1 LPTVTLSATRIDVLL
16 GSQFSFTASFS
27 NAETTGQAGF
37 APFIDLILPA
47 TGKDGAGA
55 EVDDGITFV
64 SATYLGQTVT
74 AYTLTFDA
82 AGNATHPLA
91 KDATGA
97 AVIVNAATYGARAG
111 DQLVVL
117 QLPYASVLAA
127 QPQIDVVVT
136 CQLSQLADTEGAPDL
151 TVKARG
157 GFEYGN
163 DPAHN
168 PTTDPSLF
176 QVGTQDVIVHPTGL
190 RLTQSINMPEG
201 ETVTGPNFERSVT
214 ITATPPPGQTLTNVD
229 ITQTVPSVLRF
240 VSITP
245 AAGGE
250 VTSLTLAGGS
260 TIVDPG
266 LIQQT
271 LALSP
276 YLSAYTVRYASL
288 STAADTVLRFY
299 VPEKDTTG
307 ASVLDPATGDDRT
320 ITFTA
325 PTASGQ
331 WLPLDPRDQNVVS
344 PGPPPVVAPA
354 TVTASGSDAS
364 FVAKSVALHKSV
376 AIATNAGSAGLSPGD
391 ELQYS
396 LNVDLS
402 DYFMIGKTLL
412 GSGEL
417 RIVDTL
423 GDGQTFVNGSAN
435 GTLRYNGQQISVP
448 LIPVT
453 APGASGTT
461 TVTID
466 IAQALLNNQAIF
478 GGALIGDL
486 AVDGVRNGA
495 THLVVSYRTAV
506 AQSYATP
513 HPQSEINEGDRIGN
527 NATVDGTFLGSF
539 LTLTGHSEDDG
550 STAALTVPT
559 HTVATSIVTVNG
571 VAPPANVEL
580 KPGDVVTFK
589 LAYNLETGDY
599 ENFRLT
605 AYLPLPLFDLGP
617 TGSYAGSWTYGSGDT
632 NADDVNSV
640 TVGAGNSLVF
650 DFGSYINSPD
660 TNGKR
665 IEVQFTL
672 TVGNQPFADQRSL
685 TVLGQSDQLTTIP
698 TQQHLVSSGVVN
710 IASVAEPVLA
720 IQHGVVALGAGS
732 AGVVS
737 GTTGTWAAAGST
749 GAPFTGSITDLAA
762 VDGSVAGIDGSDL
775 VRLATAIENTGGLG
789 AFDVATTVTLPAGFA
804 FAGGSLAAANLAIH
818 RGDGTALLP
827 GTDYSVSGSTVTFL
841 DAAGQPTLLPGR
853 AGTAADASGANLV
866 VITCDVVASGTIAAS
881 RNLQTNAALNHYS
894 SGNGGP
900 DFTPG
905 ADPRDTADQTVAA
918 PVIAKVFANGT
929 LTDGDSSAPHTT
941 GANLVIGESML
952 YDIVVTLSEGTTQN
966 LRVNDLVPAGMRLDT
981 SFGSGGYQIITTAAA
996 SGALAADFAGAVN
1009 VGSASAPGGDG
1020 ADLGLTLSA
1029 ASAIADNSA
1038 GNNSFVVRVRLVA
1051 GNVIGNQAGVS
1062 RANGAQLIYSDPD
1075 GDTPNGSTPVDRTVA
1090 LSGSPPSVRIVEP
1103 TTIRNDG
1110 GINAFD
1116 IGFLDTVPSQL
1127 IFSEP
1132 GFGLQSLTYAGGASN
1147 NGGPDFVVGGSA
1159 IASDPAAN
1167 IDIPTGGSITLVVKG
1182 RVRSDLGS
1190 ILDIVNTATA
1200 EWTSLDGATVVPA
1213 PGERSGVDGLLTSGV
1228 LNDYRTSSTSTVP
1241 VAAGATIS
1249 HVGLLADTLV
1259 PTPDTSHPETVAVG
1273 ELIYYR
1279 VAFLVPEGD
1288 TANASVVIY
1297 LPEGLSFAG
1306 DTRVALVDGGTPL
1319 VNSDVLGGLTVI
1331 PGAGR
1336 VDQDITDLEQS
1347 LLAADLSNAATAALR
1362 TSLIDT
1368 SDANAI
1374 KITLGNVSNQNNDA
1388 FFQMLYLDFFVRVDN
1403 IASVDTADNFNVS
1416 ADFFSG
1422 TLKQTSTPLAVENI
1436 VEPSLRNL
1444 QKTVTDFNPN
1454 TAGATGTATVT
1465 LAFSNGGDGI
1475 AHDARLTDS
1484 VTGGSNYALSTV
1496 VINGTSYAP
1505 GSLPTGVTVST
1516 AGGIAAD
1523 FSSVAIGASI
1533 KLIYTVDVPNGAAIA
1548 STNATLDWSSLPET
1562 FTDGSAVAGGA
1573 VVTVGA
1579 DGTASGE
1586 RDDGG
1591 TTVPNTAPNTYVVSE
1606 GAGLGIISG
1615 TLWDDT
1621 LTPTTSTAPDGTRI
1635 AGQTVTLAWAGA
1647 DGDLATTG
1655 DNRTYSAITD
1665 NAGNY
1670 HFGVLPSGNFRI
1682 DAATPMINHVFGGD
1696 TDNAAARIDSDGGTL
1711 GSITISGLG
1720 EGSTATAGVGYVRDN
1735 DAPVNTLP
1743 ADQVM
1748 LEDATLNIKGIVI
1761 SDIDASAGNLTV
1773 TLTVKHGTL
1782 FLTTGGTTGVT
1793 VVGGALDTAT
1803 ATIQGTTLN
1812 INTALDSLLY
1822 TPTANY
1828 NGTDTLTVTT
1838 NDRGNTGD
1846 ANGNLMPNE
1855 LADAL
1860 TDTDKLTITI
1870 TPVND
1875 APVANNDAVNAQEA
1889 GGWFNDIDGLPGV
1902 INVLSNDTDVD
1913 LADNPS
1919 VDKLSVSRIGLGS
1932 TTTTDVGPIGNTT
1945 VVGAYGTLK
1954 INSNGNTTYD
1964 IDDDH
1969 PAVQALR
1976 LSGNTLTETF
1986 TYEMR
1991 DLDGTLKPTATLT
2004 VTIRGANDTPL
2015 GVDDEGTVY
2024 EAGGVKNGTPG
2035 APSILPNVLGN
2046 DIDVDSVANG
2056 ETRNVTG
2063 IRYRKESSTVGVFTG
2078 VDATNPG
2085 IVAGNYGTLTMNYD
2099 GSYSYVV
2106 DQDATAVQRM
2116 VPGDTLIEYFS
2127 YVVTDQLGDEDIAQ
2141 MRITINGANDNPVAS
2156 DDQAAAQAQA
2166 IAGGTESGG
2175 VVIGGT
2181 EQGSEVNPTG
2191 NVILFQS
2198 RPGAVGPA
2206 PGNGIDTDV
2215 DRTDQPNSNL
2225 VVTGIRTGVES
2236 GGETTIAVTGATVIS
2251 GSYGTLTI
2259 NPDGSFSYDVDS
2271 RNATVQGLNTTQTLT
2286 DTFTYKIADTTL
2298 PTGLT
2303 DLAVLNVIVRG
2314 VNDPPVANDVFATA
2328 VEAGGIA
2335 NGNTGVNPSGDA
2347 TANDIDPEGDPI
2359 AVVAFRTGTESGS
2372 GTAGILGSALQGTYG
2387 ALTLNANGTYT
2398 YVVDNNNA
2406 AVQALRTAANTLS
2419 ETFTYQIADNATT
2432 TETDLGQI
2440 VITIEGRNDNPVGLD
2455 DTATAV
2461 EAGGLNNAS
2470 AGSNP
2475 SGNVLT
2481 NDTDVDS
2488 VANGETRAVAAIRT
2502 GAETATGAAGTLGV
2516 ALAGS
2521 YGSLTL
2527 NADGSYQYVVDNA
2540 NAAVQA
2546 LRTNSDTL
2554 TELFT
2559 YTVRDAAGATDLAQL
2574 GITIRGANDAPLASD
2589 DAATAV
2595 EAGGIN
2601 NATPG
2606 SNGSGNVLGNDSDVD
2621 AVVNGETRAVAG
2633 FTNTASVAGTP
2644 GSALAGSYGSLTL
2657 NADGSYTYV
2666 VDNANAA
2673 VQGLRGNADT
2683 LGDTFTYTMLDT
2695 AGATSTATLTITIR
2709 GANDSPLASDDAG
2722 TAFEAGGVANG
2733 TPGSDA
2739 TGDVLV
2745 NDTDVDNVAF
2755 GETKAVSAIRT
2766 GSETGSGTAGSV
2778 GSALAGTY
2786 GALTLN
2792 ADGSYRYIVDNSHA
2806 AVQALRTAG
2815 DTLSETFTYTLRD
2828 AAGATDVAQL
2838 TITIRGAN
2846 DTPLAIDDSAFG
2858 WPPIVGSPGSGRHPT
2873 GNVLPNDRD
2882 VDSGDGQSVSGIR
2895 TGTELPGGDPLTAV
2909 VPGTSSGSGV
2919 RIDGTWGWLNIG
2931 ADGSYLYEVDFARTA
2946 SLAPGVVVQD
2956 YFTYE
2961 LRDTGGLTD
2970 LAQLT
2975 VNIRGRNNPP
2985 IAVPNLPIAVEAGG
2999 IANGSP
3005 GIDPAGDITANDFDF
3020 EGDPLSVDAIRTGPE
3035 SGSGTA
3041 GTIGSEL
3048 AGTYGW
3054 LTQQA
3059 DGTFTYRVDN
3069 ANPLV
3074 EALRSSGDTLTD
3086 FFTYT
3091 VSDIYGAADQAT
3103 IAVTIRGAN
3112 DNPLA
3117 THDTGTALE
3126 AGGLNNGTP
3135 GSQATGDVLL
3145 NDTDV
3150 DAAVYGE
3157 TKAVS
3162 TFASGGAAA
3171 PAGSALTGAYG
3182 SLTLNADGSYT
3193 YVVDNT
3199 NATIQGLRT
3208 RSNTLTDTFTY
3219 TMRDAAGATSTTT
3232 LTITIRGA
3240 NDNPLATHD
3249 TGTALEAGGLNN
3261 GTPGSQATG
3270 NVLLNDTDVDAAVYG
3285 ETKAVS
3291 TFAIGGA
3298 AAPAGSALTGAYG
3311 TLTLNAD
3318 GSYTY
3323 VVDNANTAV
3332 EALRTPAETLGEI
3345 FTYTVVDAAGATA
3358 TATLTITIQ
3367 GANDTPLAVDDSAFG
3382 WPPIVGSPGSGRHP
3396 TGNVLPNDRDV
3407 DSGDGQSVSG
3417 IRTGT
3422 ELPGGDPLTA
3432 VVPGTSS
3439 GSGVR
3444 IDGTWGWLNIG
3455 ADGSYLYEVDFAR
3468 TASLAPGVVVQD
3480 YFTYEL
3486 RDTGGLTDLAQLTVN
3501 IRGRNN
3507 PPIAVPNL
3515 PIAVEAGGIANGS
3528 PGIDPA
3534 GDITANDFDFEG
3546 DPLSVDA
3553 IRTGP
3558 ESGSGTA
3565 GTIGSELA
3573 GTYGWLTQ
3581 QADGTFTY
3589 RVDNANPLVEALRSS
3604 GDTLTD
3610 FFTYTVSDI
3619 YGAADQA
3626 TIAVTIRG
3634 ANDNPL
3640 ATHDT
3645 GTAVEAGGLN
3655 NGTPGSQATGDVLLN
3670 DTDVDAAVYGETK
3683 AVSTFAIGGAA
3694 APAGSALTGAY
3705 GTLTLNA
3712 DGSYTYVVDNANT
3725 AVEALRTPAETL
3737 GEIFTYTVVDAA
3749 GATAT
3754 ATLTITIQ
3762 GANDTPL
3769 AVDDS
3774 AFGWP
3779 PIVGSPGSGRH
3790 PTGNV
3795 LPNDRDV
3802 DSGDGQSVSGIRT
3815 GTELPGGDPLTAVV
3829 PGTSSGSGVRIDGT
3843 WGWLN
3848 IGADGSYLYEVDF
3861 ARTASLA
3868 PGVVVQ
3874 DYFTYELRDTGGLTD
3889 LAQLTVNIRGRNNP
3903 PIAVPNLPIA
3913 VEAGGIANGSPG
3925 IDPAG
3930 DITANDFDFEGDPLS
3945 VDAIRTGPESGSGTA
3960 GTIGSELAGTYG
3972 WLTQQADGTFTYRV
3986 DNANPLVEALRSS
3999 GDTLTDFFTYT
4010 VSDIYGAAD
4019 QATIAVTIQRCQR
4032 QPTRRR

>member
-1 LPTVTLSATRIDVLL
+1 MDPLPRKSATFRPRMRPLALEPRILFDGAAGVAVEQQAAEAPAPEAAAPAAEAPPRTLVLIDTRLNDYQRLMQQAAAGAEVILADASQDGLAAISERLAASAPVASIQILSHGAVGQFTLGSQTVSADNVAALSDTLRTWAPQLAAGADILIYGCQVGAGDAGRALVDHLAELTGADVAASDDDTGNATAGGDWLLETASGAIETGFTADAYAGLLADAAPTVTLSGTATEALL
-16 GSQFSFTASFS
+16 GGTFSFTASFTNHAS
-27 NAETTGQAGF
+27 TQAGY

-47 TGKDGAGA
+47 TGKDGASA
-55 EVDDGITFV
+55 EIDDGMTFV
-64 SATYLGQTVT
+64 SATYLGQTVKSFVI
-74 AYTLTFDA
+74 TFDA
-82 AGNATHPLA
+82 AGNAAHPLA
-91 KDATGA
+91 KDSAGVP
-97 AVIVNAATYGARAG
+97 VIVNAATYGARAG

-117 QLPYASVLAA
+117 QLPYASVLNG
-127 QPQIDVVVT
+127 QPPIDVVVT
-136 CQLSQLADTEGAPDL
+136 GQLSALADTTNSPQL
-151 TVKARG
+151 TLKARG
-157 GFEYGN
+157 GFQFGN
-163 DPAHN
+163 DSADN
-168 PTTDPSLF
+168 PVTDPTLF
-176 QVGTQDVIVHPTGL
+176 EASFDDFVVTPSGL
-190 RLTQSINMPEG
+190 KLTQSINMPEG
-201 ETVTGPNFERSVT
+201 ETVTGPNFERSLTV
-214 ITATPPPGQTLTNVD
+214 TATPPPGQTLSNVD
-229 ITQTVPSVLRF
+229 ISQNLPDNIRVA
-240 VSITP
+240 SITP
-245 AAGGE
+245 GASGTI
-250 VTSLTLAGGS
+250 VSLSLVNGS
-260 TIVDPG
+260 TISDPA
-266 LIQQT
+266 LIS
-271 LALSP
+271 LALTQSP
-276 YLSAYTVRYASL
+276 FLSSYTVRYASL
-288 STAADTVLRFY
+288 TAPTDTVVRFY
-299 VPEKDTTG
+299 VPEKNAAGDD
-307 ASVLDPATGDDRT
+307 VLDPVTGNDVSITLGQPTATGE
-320 ITFTA
+320 
-325 PTASGQ
+325 
-331 WLPLDPRDQNVVS
+331 WLPLDPRDQTVVD
-344 PGPPPVVAPA
+344 PGPPPVVEPSVITANGNDA
-354 TVTASGSDAS
+354 T
-364 FVAKSVALHKSV
+364 FVAKSVALLKSV
-376 AIATNAGSAGLSPGD
+376 TIASNAGSAGLSPGD
-391 ELQYS
+391 ELQYT

-402 DYFMIGKTLL
+402 DYFAIGKTLFNQGNL
-412 GSGEL
+412 T
-417 RIVDTL
+417 ITDQL
-423 GDGQTFVNGSAN
+423 GDGQSLAGLPVLTIYFEGVQYNIALVTSTVVDTSTGVTTLTF
-435 GTLRYNGQQISVP
+435 
-448 LIPVT
+448 
-453 APGASGTT
+453 
-461 TVTID
+461 D
-466 IAQALLNNQAIF
+466 IAQSLANSSAIF
-478 GGALIGDL
+478 GGALIGDIAFDGDL
-486 AVDGVRNGA
+486 EGPTRAVI
-495 THLVVSYRTAV
+495 TYRSTV
-506 AQSYATP
+506 AQAYTTVYL
-513 HPQSEINEGDRIGN
+513 QREINEGDSIGN
-527 NATVDGTFLGSF
+527 NATVSGTLLANNISV
-539 LTLTGHSEDDG
+539 TGDTETDTS
-550 STAALTVPT
+550 AASLTVPT

-571 VAPPANVEL
+571 IAPPANVEL
-580 KPGDVVTFK
+580 KPGDIVTFK
-589 LAYNLETGDY
+589 LAYDLTTGDY
-599 ENFRLT
+599 ENFKLT

-617 TGSYAGSWTYGSGDT
+617 TGSFAGTWTYGSGDT
-632 NADDVNSV
+632 NADIVDSV

-650 DFGSYINSPD
+650 GFGNYINNPD
-660 TNGKR
+660 INGKR

-672 TVGNQPFADQRSL
+672 TVGNQPFGDNRSL
-685 TVLGQSDQLTTIP
+685 TVLGQSDQLTTIA
-698 TQQHLVSSGVVN
+698 QAHLASSGVVN
-710 IASVAEPVLA
+710 IASIAEPVLA
-720 IQHGVVALGAGS
+720 IKHGVVALGAGS

-737 GTTGTWAAAGST
+737 GTTGAWAAAGST
-749 GAPFTGSITDLAA
+749 GQPFTGSITDLAA
-762 VDGSVAGIDGSDL
+762 VDGSVTNIDGSDL

-789 AFDVATTVTLPAGFA
+789 AFDVVTTITLPAGFA
-804 FAGGSLAAANLAIH
+804 FAGGSLAAANLAIY
-818 RGDGTALLP
+818 RGDGTALVL
-827 GTDYSVSGSTVTFL
+827 GTDYSVSGSTITFL

-853 AGTAADASGANLV
+853 AGTAADTSGANVV
-866 VITCDVVASGTIAAS
+866 VITCDVVASASIAAS
-881 RNLQTNAALNHYS
+881 ASLQTSAALTHYS
-894 SGNGGP
+894 SVDGGP
-900 DFTPG
+900 DFTP
-905 ADPRDTADQTVAA
+905 DVNPQDTADQTIAA
-918 PVIAKVFANGT
+918 PVVTKVFANGI
-929 LTDGDSSAPHTT
+929 LTNDDSSAAHTA
-941 GANLVIGESML
+941 GADLVIGESML
-952 YDIVVTLSEGTTQN
+952 YDIVVTLTEGTTQN
-966 LRVNDLVPAGMRLDT
+966 LRVNDLIPAGMSLDT
-981 SFGSGGYQIITTAAA
+981 SFGSGGYQIITTVAG
-996 SGALAADFAGAVN
+996 SGALAADFNGAVT
-1009 VGSASAPGGDG
+1009 VGSATNAPPGGDG
-1020 ADLGLTLSA
+1020 ADLGLTLTA
-1029 ASAIADNSA
+1029 ASATADNNA
-1038 GNNSFVVRVRLVA
+1038 GNNSFVVRVRLIASNVA
-1051 GNVIGNQAGVS
+1051 GNQAGVTRPNS
-1062 RANGAQLIYSDPD
+1062 AQAIYSDPD
-1075 GDTPNGSTPVDRTVA
+1075 GDTPNGSTPVDRIVA
-1090 LSGSPPSVRIVEP
+1090 LSGSQPSVSIVEP
-1103 TTIRNDG
+1103 TLTVTQTQTNNGGPLGVDRNDEITYTITIRNDG

-1147 NGGPDFVVGGSA
+1147 NGGPDFVVGDSA

-1319 VNSDVLGGLTVI
+1319 VSSDVLGGLTVI

-1505 GSLPTGVTVST
+1505 GSLPAGVTVST
-1516 AGGIAAD
+1516 AGGITAD

-1548 STNATLDWSSLPET
+1548 STNATLNWSSLPES
-1562 FTDGSAVAGGA
+1562 FTDGSAVAGGS

-1579 DGTASGE
+1579 DGTVSGE

-1748 LEDATLNIKGIVI
+1748 LEDGTLNIKGIVI
-1761 SDIDASAGNLTV
+1761 SDIDASAGDLTV

-2335 NGNTGVNPSGDA
+2335 NGNAGVNPSGDA

-2387 ALTLNANGTYT
+2387 SLTLNANGTFT

-2419 ETFTYQIADNATT
+2419 ESFTYQIADNATT
-2432 TETDLGQI
+2432 TETELGQI

-2455 DTATAV
+2455 DSATAV
-2461 EAGGLNNAS
+2461 EAGGLSNAVS
-2470 AGSNP
+2470 GTNP
-2475 SGNVLT
+2475 TGNVLT
-2481 NDTDVDS
+2481 DPVTSDTDVDS
-2488 VANGETRAVAAIRT
+2488 VANGETRTVSAVRT
-2502 GAETATGAAGTLGV
+2502 GAETATGTTGTVGI
-2516 ALAGS
+2516 ALVGS

-2546 LRTNSDTL
+2546 LRTSGNTL
-2554 TELFT
+2554 TEWFT
-2559 YTVRDAAGATDLAQL
+2559 YTVSDTDGAADLAQL
-2574 GITIRGANDAPLASD
+2574 TLTIRGANDTPLANA

-2595 EAGGIN
+2595 EAGGLN
-2601 NATPG
+2601 NSAAGTNPG
-2606 SNGSGNVLGNDSDVD
+2606 GNVLTNDSDVD
-2621 AVVNGETRAVAG
+2621 AAVNGETRTVSAFA
-2633 FTNTASVAGTP
+2633 NSASVAGTL
-2644 GSALAGSYGSLTL
+2644 GSTLAGTYGSLTL

-2666 VDNANAA
+2666 VDNTNTTI
-2673 VQGLRGNADT
+2673 QRLRNSSNT
-2683 LGDTFTYTMLDT
+2683 LTDTFTYTM
-2695 AGATSTATLTITIR
+2695 
-2709 GANDSPLASDDAG
+2709 
-2722 TAFEAGGVANG
+2722 
-2733 TPGSDA
+2733 
-2739 TGDVLV
+2739 
-2745 NDTDVDNVAF
+2745 
-2755 GETKAVSAIRT
+2755 
-2766 GSETGSGTAGSV
+2766 
-2778 GSALAGTY
+2778 
-2786 GALTLN
+2786 
-2792 ADGSYRYIVDNSHA
+2792 
-2806 AVQALRTAG
+2806 
-2815 DTLSETFTYTLRD
+2815 RD
-2828 AAGATDVAQL
+2828 AAGATSSTTL
-2838 TITIRGAN
+2838 TI
-2846 DTPLAIDDSAFG
+2846 
-2858 WPPIVGSPGSGRHPT
+2858 
-2873 GNVLPNDRD
+2873 
-2882 VDSGDGQSVSGIR
+2882 
-2895 TGTELPGGDPLTAV
+2895 
-2909 VPGTSSGSGV
+2909 
-2919 RIDGTWGWLNIG
+2919 
-2931 ADGSYLYEVDFARTA
+2931 
-2946 SLAPGVVVQD
+2946 
-2956 YFTYE
+2956 
-2961 LRDTGGLTD
+2961 
-2970 LAQLT
+2970 
-2975 VNIRGRNNPP
+2975 
-2985 IAVPNLPIAVEAGG
+2985 
-2999 IANGSP
+2999 
-3005 GIDPAGDITANDFDF
+3005 
-3020 EGDPLSVDAIRTGPE
+3020 
-3035 SGSGTA
+3035 
-3041 GTIGSEL
+3041 
-3048 AGTYGW
+3048 
-3054 LTQQA
+3054 
-3059 DGTFTYRVDN
+3059 
-3069 ANPLV
+3069 
-3074 EALRSSGDTLTD
+3074 
-3086 FFTYT
+3086 
-3091 VSDIYGAADQAT
+3091 
-3103 IAVTIRGAN
+3103 TIRGAN

-3117 THDTGTALE
+3117 THDTGTAVE

-3171 PAGSALTGAYG
+3171 PAGSALTGTYG
-3182 SLTLNADGSYT
+3182 ALTLNA
-3193 YVVDNT
+3193 
-3199 NATIQGLRT
+3199 
-3208 RSNTLTDTFTY
+3208 
-3219 TMRDAAGATSTTT
+3219 
-3232 LTITIRGA
+3232 
-3240 NDNPLATHD
+3240 
-3249 TGTALEAGGLNN
+3249 N
-3261 GTPGSQATG
+3261 GT
-3270 NVLLNDTDVDAAVYG
+3270 
-3285 ETKAVS
+3285 
-3291 TFAIGGA
+3291 
-3298 AAPAGSALTGAYG
+3298 
-3311 TLTLNAD
+3311 
-3318 GSYTY
+3318 YTY
-3323 VVDNANTAV
+3323 VVDNANATV
-3332 EALRTPAETLGEI
+3332 QRLRTPADTLSET
-3345 FTYTVVDAAGATA
+3345 FTYTMRDTAGATDIA
-3358 TATLTITIQ
+3358 QLTITIQ

-3581 QADGTFTY
+3581 QADGTFSY

-3619 YGAADQA
+3619 YGAADRA
-3626 TIAVTIRG
+3626 TIAVTIHG

-3712 DGSYTYVVDNANT
+3712 DGSYTYVVDNSNT

-3737 GEIFTYTVVDAA
+3737 E
-3749 GATAT
+3749 
-3754 ATLTITIQ
+3754 
-3762 GANDTPL
+3762 
-3769 AVDDS
+3769 
-3774 AFGWP
+3774 
-3779 PIVGSPGSGRH
+3779 
-3790 PTGNV
+3790 
-3795 LPNDRDV
+3795 
-3802 DSGDGQSVSGIRT
+3802 
-3815 GTELPGGDPLTAVV
+3815 
-3829 PGTSSGSGVRIDGT
+3829 
-3843 WGWLN
+3843 
-3848 IGADGSYLYEVDF
+3848 
-3861 ARTASLA
+3861 
-3868 PGVVVQ
+3868 
-3874 DYFTYELRDTGGLTD
+3874 
-3889 LAQLTVNIRGRNNP
+3889 
-3903 PIAVPNLPIA
+3903 
-3913 VEAGGIANGSPG
+3913 
-3925 IDPAG
+3925 
-3930 DITANDFDFEGDPLS
+3930 
-3945 VDAIRTGPESGSGTA
+3945 
-3960 GTIGSELAGTYG
+3960 
-3972 WLTQQADGTFTYRV
+3972 
-3986 DNANPLVEALRSS
+3986 RSS
-3999 GDTLTDFFTYT
+3999 PTPW
-4010 VSDIYGAAD
+4010 SMP
-4019 QATIAVTIQRCQR
+4019 QA
-4032 QPTRRR
+4032 PRRPPP

>member
-1 LPTVTLSATRIDVLL
+1 MLIDTRLNDYQRLMQQATAGAEVILADASQDGLAAISERLAASAPVASIQILSHGAVGQFTLGSQTVSADNVAALSDTLRTWAPQLAAGADILIYGCQVGAGDAGRALVDRLAELTGADVAASDDDTGNATAGGDWLLETASGAIETGFTADAYAGLLADAAPTVTLSGTATEALL
-16 GSQFSFTASFS
+16 GGTFSFTASFTNHAS
-27 NAETTGQAGF
+27 TQAGY

-47 TGKDGAGA
+47 TGKDGASA
-55 EVDDGITFV
+55 EIDDGMTFV
-64 SATYLGQTVT
+64 SATYLGQTVKSFVI
-74 AYTLTFDA
+74 TFDA
-82 AGNATHPLA
+82 AGNAAHPLA
-91 KDATGA
+91 KDSAGVP
-97 AVIVNAATYGARAG
+97 VIVNAATYGARAG

-117 QLPYASVLAA
+117 QLPYASVLNG
-127 QPQIDVVVT
+127 QPPIDVVVT
-136 CQLSQLADTEGAPDL
+136 GQLSALADTTDSPQL
-151 TVKARG
+151 TLKARG
-157 GFEYGN
+157 GFQFGN
-163 DPAHN
+163 DSADN
-168 PTTDPSLF
+168 PVTDPTLF
-176 QVGTQDVIVHPTGL
+176 EASFDDFVVTPSGL
-190 RLTQSINMPEG
+190 KLTQSINMPEG
-201 ETVTGPNFERSVT
+201 ETVTGPNFERSLTV
-214 ITATPPPGQTLTNVD
+214 TATPPPGQTLSNVD
-229 ITQTVPSVLRF
+229 ISQNLPDNIRVA
-240 VSITP
+240 SITP
-245 AAGGE
+245 GASGTI
-250 VTSLTLAGGS
+250 VSLSLVNGS
-260 TIVDPG
+260 TISDPV
-266 LIQQT
+266 LIS
-271 LALSP
+271 LALTQSP
-276 YLSAYTVRYASL
+276 FLSSYTVRYASL
-288 STAADTVLRFY
+288 TAPTDTVVRFY
-299 VPEKDTTG
+299 VPEKNAAGDD
-307 ASVLDPATGDDRT
+307 VLDPVTGNDVSITLGQPTATGE
-320 ITFTA
+320 
-325 PTASGQ
+325 
-331 WLPLDPRDQNVVS
+331 WLPLDPRDQTVVD
-344 PGPPPVVAPA
+344 PGPPPVVEPSVITANGNDA
-354 TVTASGSDAS
+354 T
-364 FVAKSVALHKSV
+364 FVAKSVALLKSV
-376 AIATNAGSAGLSPGD
+376 TIASNAGSAGLSPGD
-391 ELQYS
+391 ELQYT

-402 DYFMIGKTLL
+402 DYFAIGKTLFNQGNL
-412 GSGEL
+412 T
-417 RIVDTL
+417 ITDQL
-423 GDGQTFVNGSAN
+423 GDGQSLAGLPVLTIHFEGVQYNIALVTSTVVDTSTGVTTLTF
-435 GTLRYNGQQISVP
+435 
-448 LIPVT
+448 
-453 APGASGTT
+453 
-461 TVTID
+461 D
-466 IAQALLNNQAIF
+466 IAQSLANSSAIF
-478 GGALIGDL
+478 GGALIGDIAFDGDL
-486 AVDGVRNGA
+486 EGPTRAVI
-495 THLVVSYRTAV
+495 TYRSTV
-506 AQSYATP
+506 AQAYTTVYL
-513 HPQSEINEGDRIGN
+513 QSEINEGDSIGN
-527 NATVDGTFLGSF
+527 NATVSGTLLANNISV
-539 LTLTGHSEDDG
+539 TGDTETDTS
-550 STAALTVPT
+550 AASLTVPT

-571 VAPPANVEL
+571 IAPPANVEL
-580 KPGDVVTFK
+580 KPGDIVTFK
-589 LAYNLETGDY
+589 LAYDLTTGDY
-599 ENFRLT
+599 ENFKLT

-617 TGSYAGSWTYGSGDT
+617 TGSFAGTWTYGSGDT
-632 NADDVNSV
+632 NADIVDSV

-650 DFGSYINSPD
+650 GFGNYINNPD
-660 TNGKR
+660 INGKR

-672 TVGNQPFADQRSL
+672 TVGNQPFGDNRSL
-685 TVLGQSDQLTTIP
+685 TVLGQSDQLTTIA
-698 TQQHLVSSGVVN
+698 QAHLASSGVVN
-710 IASVAEPVLA
+710 IASIAEPVLA
-720 IQHGVVALGAGS
+720 IKHGVVALGAGS

-737 GTTGTWAAAGST
+737 GTTGAWAAAGST
-749 GAPFTGSITDLAA
+749 GQPFTGSITDLAA
-762 VDGSVAGIDGSDL
+762 VDGSVTNIDGSDL

-789 AFDVATTVTLPAGFA
+789 AFDVETTITLPAGFA
-804 FAGGSLAAANLAIH
+804 FAGGSLAAANLAIY
-818 RGDGTALLP
+818 RGDGTALVL
-827 GTDYSVSGSTVTFL
+827 GTDYSVSGSTITFL

-853 AGTAADASGANLV
+853 AGTAADTSGANVV
-866 VITCDVVASGTIAAS
+866 VITCDVVASASIAAS
-881 RNLQTNAALNHYS
+881 ASLQTSAALTHYS
-894 SGNGGP
+894 SVDGGP
-900 DFTPG
+900 DFTP
-905 ADPRDTADQTVAA
+905 DVNPQDTADQTIAA
-918 PVIAKVFANGT
+918 PVVTKVFANDI
-929 LTDGDSSAPHTT
+929 LTNDDSSAAHTA
-941 GANLVIGESML
+941 GADLVIGESML
-952 YDIVVTLSEGTTQN
+952 YDIVVTLTEGTTQN
-966 LRVNDLVPAGMRLDT
+966 LRVNDLIPAGMSLDT
-981 SFGSGGYQIITTAAA
+981 SFGSGGYQIITTVAG
-996 SGALAADFAGAVN
+996 SDALAADFNGAVT
-1009 VGSASAPGGDG
+1009 VGSATNAPPGGDG
-1020 ADLGLTLSA
+1020 ADLGLTLTA
-1029 ASAIADNSA
+1029 ASATADNNA
-1038 GNNSFVVRVRLVA
+1038 GNNSFVVRVRLIA
-1051 GNVIGNQAGVS
+1051 GNVAGNQAGVTRPNS
-1062 RANGAQLIYSDPD
+1062 AQAIYSDPD
-1075 GDTPNGSTPVDRTVA
+1075 GDTPNGSTPVDRIVA
-1090 LSGSPPSVRIVEP
+1090 LSGSQPSVSIVEP
-1103 TTIRNDG
+1103 TLTVTQTQTNNGGPLGVDRNDEITYTITIRNDG

-1190 ILDIVNTATA
+1190 INDIVNTATA

-1319 VNSDVLGGLTVI
+1319 VSSDVLGGLTVI

-1505 GSLPTGVTVST
+1505 GSLPAGVTVST
-1516 AGGIAAD
+1516 AGGITAD

-1548 STNATLDWSSLPET
+1548 STNATLNWSSLPES
-1562 FTDGSAVAGGA
+1562 FTDGSAVAGGSF
-1573 VVTVGA
+1573 VTVGA
-1579 DGTASGE
+1579 DGTVSGE

-1761 SDIDASAGNLTV
+1761 SDIDASAGDLTV

-1793 VVGGALDTAT
+1793 VVGGALDTATAT

-1954 INSNGNTTYD
+1954 INSNGNTTYV

-2046 DIDVDSVANG
+2046 DIDVDSEANG

-2236 GGETTIAVTGATVIS
+2236 GGDTTIAVTGATVIS

-2259 NPDGSFSYDVDS
+2259 NPDGSFSYDVDT
-2271 RNATVQGLNTTQTLT
+2271 RNATVQGLNATQTLT

-2298 PTGLT
+2298 PTGLTGLT

-2335 NGNTGVNPSGDA
+2335 NGNAGVNPSGDA

-2359 AVVAFRTGTESGS
+2359 AVVSFRTGTESGS
-2372 GTAGILGSALQGTYG
+2372 GTAGILGSALTGTYG

-2419 ETFTYQIADNATT
+2419 ESFTYQIADNATT
-2432 TETDLGQI
+2432 TETELGQI

-2455 DTATAV
+2455 DSATAV
-2461 EAGGLNNAS
+2461 EAGGLSNAVS
-2470 AGSNP
+2470 GTNP
-2475 SGNVLT
+2475 TGNVLT
-2481 NDTDVDS
+2481 DPVTSDTDVDS
-2488 VANGETRAVAAIRT
+2488 VANGETRTVSAVRT
-2502 GAETATGAAGTLGV
+2502 GAETATGTTGTVGI
-2516 ALAGS
+2516 ALVGS

-2546 LRTNSDTL
+2546 LRTSGNTL
-2554 TELFT
+2554 TEWFT
-2559 YTVRDAAGATDLAQL
+2559 YTVSDTDGAADLAQL
-2574 GITIRGANDAPLASD
+2574 TLTIRGANDTPLANA

-2595 EAGGIN
+2595 EAGGLN
-2601 NATPG
+2601 NSAAGTNPG
-2606 SNGSGNVLGNDSDVD
+2606 GNVLTNDSDVD
-2621 AVVNGETRAVAG
+2621 AAVNGETRTVSAFA
-2633 FTNTASVAGTP
+2633 NSASVAGTL
-2644 GSALAGSYGSLTL
+2644 GSTLAGTYGSLTL

-2666 VDNANAA
+2666 VDNTNTTI
-2673 VQGLRGNADT
+2673 QRLRNSSNT
-2683 LGDTFTYTMLDT
+2683 LTDTFTYTMHDA
-2695 AGATSTATLTITIR
+2695 AGATSSTTLTITIR
-2709 GANDSPLASDDAG
+2709 GANDNPLATHDTG
-2722 TAFEAGGVANG
+2722 TAVEAGGLNNG
-2733 TPGSDA
+2733 TPGSQA
-2739 TGDVLV
+2739 TGDVLL
-2745 NDTDVDNVAF
+2745 NDTDVDNVAY
-2755 GETKAVSAIRT
+2755 GETRTVLAIRT
-2766 GSETGSGTAGSV
+2766 GTEAGSGTAGSV
-2778 GSALAGTY
+2778 GSALTGTY

-2792 ADGSYRYIVDNSHA
+2792 ANGTYTYVVDNA
-2806 AVQALRTAG
+2806 NATVQQLRTPA
-2815 DTLSETFTYTLRD
+2815 DTLSETFTYTMRD
-2828 AAGATDVAQL
+2828 TAGATDIAQL
-2838 TITIRGAN
+2838 TITLQGAN
-2846 DTPLAIDDSAFG
+2846 DTPLAVDDSAFG
-2858 WPPIVGSPGSGRHPT
+2858 WPPIVDSSGSGRHPT

-3091 VSDIYGAADQAT
+3091 VSDIYGAAD
-3103 IAVTIRGAN
+3103 R
-3112 DNPLA
+3112 
-3117 THDTGTALE
+3117 
-3126 AGGLNNGTP
+3126 
-3135 GSQATGDVLL
+3135 
-3145 NDTDV
+3145 
-3150 DAAVYGE
+3150 
-3157 TKAVS
+3157 
-3162 TFASGGAAA
+3162 
-3171 PAGSALTGAYG
+3171 
-3182 SLTLNADGSYT
+3182 
-3193 YVVDNT
+3193 
-3199 NATIQGLRT
+3199 
-3208 RSNTLTDTFTY
+3208 
-3219 TMRDAAGATSTTT
+3219 
-3232 LTITIRGA
+3232 
-3240 NDNPLATHD
+3240 
-3249 TGTALEAGGLNN
+3249 
-3261 GTPGSQATG
+3261 
-3270 NVLLNDTDVDAAVYG
+3270 
-3285 ETKAVS
+3285 
-3291 TFAIGGA
+3291 
-3298 AAPAGSALTGAYG
+3298 
-3311 TLTLNAD
+3311 
-3318 GSYTY
+3318 
-3323 VVDNANTAV
+3323 
-3332 EALRTPAETLGEI
+3332 
-3345 FTYTVVDAAGATA
+3345 
-3358 TATLTITIQ
+3358 
-3367 GANDTPLAVDDSAFG
+3367 
-3382 WPPIVGSPGSGRHP
+3382 
-3396 TGNVLPNDRDV
+3396 
-3407 DSGDGQSVSG
+3407 
-3417 IRTGT
+3417 
-3422 ELPGGDPLTA
+3422 
-3432 VVPGTSS
+3432 
-3439 GSGVR
+3439 
-3444 IDGTWGWLNIG
+3444 
-3455 ADGSYLYEVDFAR
+3455 
-3468 TASLAPGVVVQD
+3468 
-3480 YFTYEL
+3480 
-3486 RDTGGLTDLAQLTVN
+3486 
-3501 IRGRNN
+3501 
-3507 PPIAVPNL
+3507 
-3515 PIAVEAGGIANGS
+3515 
-3528 PGIDPA
+3528 
-3534 GDITANDFDFEG
+3534 
-3546 DPLSVDA
+3546 
-3553 IRTGP
+3553 
-3558 ESGSGTA
+3558 
-3565 GTIGSELA
+3565 
-3573 GTYGWLTQ
+3573 
-3581 QADGTFTY
+3581 
-3589 RVDNANPLVEALRSS
+3589 
-3604 GDTLTD
+3604 
-3610 FFTYTVSDI
+3610 
-3619 YGAADQA
+3619 A

-3683 AVSTFAIGGAA
+3683 AVSTFASGGAA

-3712 DGSYTYVVDNANT
+3712 DGSYTYVVDNSNT

-3749 GATAT
+3749 GATST

-3762 GANDTPL
+3762 GANDNPVAADDVGL
-3769 AVDDS
+3769 ATDAGAAPVTS
-3774 AFGWP
+3774 
-3779 PIVGSPGSGRH
+3779 
-3790 PTGNV
+3790 GNV
-3795 LPNDRDV
+3795 LPNDTD
-3802 DSGDGQSVSGIRT
+3802 
-3815 GTELPGGDPLTAVV
+3815 
-3829 PGTSSGSGVRIDGT
+3829 ID
-3843 WGWLN
+3843 
-3848 IGADGSYLYEVDF
+3848 
-3861 ARTASLA
+3861 
-3868 PGVVVQ
+3868 
-3874 DYFTYELRDTGGLTD
+3874 
-3889 LAQLTVNIRGRNNP
+3889 
-3903 PIAVPNLPIA
+3903 
-3913 VEAGGIANGSPG
+3913 
-3925 IDPAG
+3925 AG
-3930 DITANDFDFEGDPLS
+3930 DTRT
-3945 VDAIRTGPESGSGTA
+3945 VVAIRTGAEAGSGTA
-3960 GTIGSELAGTYG
+3960 GSVGTPLAGKYG
-3972 WLTQQADGTFTYRV
+3972 TLALNADGSWTYTIDTTNPDV
-3986 DNANPLVEALRSS
+3986 LNAAGAGRILSEV
-3999 GDTLTDFFTYT
+3999 FTYT
-4010 VSDIYGAAD
+4010 VRDTAGGTDQAQLTVTLDMVVPYQESSAGPWFEDLSPYGAPLTRLPDVDPAIFIHPVVASVERQLRLSNTRDDGTDIRLEAPLEIQSITLGSRLAGDPTEFVGRTVQAIRMSGKLD
-4019 QATIAVTIQRCQR
+4019 QMQVDARQGVVSLSSDGLLPDPSVFTPDPRQMVKAPTEAHDVPKQGSMRTPSFGEQLKLAAQRFKPLAVNFHANRVPVET
-4032 QPTRRR
+4032 PHNP